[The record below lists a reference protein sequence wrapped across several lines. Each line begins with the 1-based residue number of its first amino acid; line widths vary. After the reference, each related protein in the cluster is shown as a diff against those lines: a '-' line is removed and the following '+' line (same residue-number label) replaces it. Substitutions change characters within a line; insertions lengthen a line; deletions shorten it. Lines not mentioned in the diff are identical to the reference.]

1 MKFDPAFELYTEGC
15 LIYRKCKCITIGF
28 LFSFFSSQSTGKKT
42 YNFIDIIKILWSEF
56 YFKCFMPLSHLNVLY
71 LTFFILFSITAEP
84 LNLKIYI
91 SAILLY
97 KWQVQSHI
105 IFFFFFFFCVCTE
118 SLKHIRLLR
127 DLKNNV

>member
-1 MKFDPAFELYTEGC
+1 MKRVLFQMFYATKPF
-15 LIYRKCKCITIGF
+15 KCT
-28 LFSFFSSQSTGKKT
+28 LS
-42 YNFIDIIKILWSEF
+42 DLF
-56 YFKCFMPLSHLNVLY
+56 YF
-71 LTFFILFSITAEP
+71 FSITAEP
-84 LNLKIYI
+84 LKYKKIYI

-105 IFFFFFFFCVCTE
+105 IFFFSLFFLCVCTE